1 MAFISISMAKKIVS
15 KKTISQKKKQPAKP
29 VKSKKSAPQK
39 KVVKKAAPQK
49 KAKPTPKKTASK
61 GSFKKVVKPVKS
73 ALNKKKVSVKPT
85 SVKKKVVKPVAKKT
99 VKKVAPAKPTKK
111 QVVKKQLKPAVKA
124 KNIPVKKSKT
134 PVKPVKKSKTPVKP
148 VKKSK
153 TPVKPVKK
161 SASVKAKVVAK
172 PVVKSKAVNK
182 VKVVPVK
189 SAKAQIPA
197 KKQSLKVQVEKKNNK
212 KQSVQIN
219 KSKPAPSKN
228 SKVEVIAEPTKKK
241 VVVAAKEE
249 MKKIAASKP
258 AIASKPPV
266 AQIKTKPAKPGRRK
280 KKSEDDDMDGPSM
293 KDLEILDLPDF
304 MVKPSKKDK
313 KEPHKHIIRTPA
325 VQKEVINQHKNEKVD
340 LNPKVVRTNNKI
352 KIELEYMVRSSPRI
366 LFNFISTPSG
376 LSEWFS
382 DDVNIKNDIYSFMW
396 EGSEER
402 ARLLVAR
409 EFDLVR
415 FKWVSTDNDDTY
427 FELRIKI
434 DELTGDVAL
443 IITDFALKE
452 ELQEVQMLWDTQI
465 HELFKVLGT

>member
-1 MAFISISMAKKIVS
+1 MAKKIVS
-15 KKTISQKKKQPAKP
+15 KKKVLQKKKQPAKP
-29 VKSKKSAPQK
+29 AKSKKSAPQK
-39 KVVKKAAPQK
+39 KVVKKTAPQK
-49 KAKPTPKKTASK
+49 K
-61 GSFKKVVKPVKS
+61 VKP
-73 ALNKKKVSVKPT
+73 APKKKVSKGPVKKAVKPLKSAVNKKKITVKHT
-85 SVKKKVVKPVAKKT
+85 SAKKKVVKPVAKKT
-99 VKKVAPAKPTKK
+99 VKKVAPAKSAKK
-111 QVVKKQLKPAVKA
+111 QVVKKPIKSVAKG
-124 KNIPVKKSKT
+124 KNIPLKKT
-134 PVKPVKKSKTPVKP
+134 
-148 VKKSK
+148 K

-161 SASVKAKVVAK
+161 SASVKSKVVAR
-172 PVVKSKAVNK
+172 PVVKAKAVNK
-182 VKVVPVK
+182 AKTVPVK
-189 SAKAQIPA
+189 SAKPQNTA
-197 KKQSLKVQVEKKNNK
+197 KKQSLKIQVPKKNIK

-219 KSKPAPSKN
+219 KSKPTPSKN
-228 SKVEVIAEPTKKK
+228 SKVEVVTEPTKKK

-249 MKKIAASKP
+249 LKKITGLKPAPASK
-258 AIASKPPV
+258 SPV
-266 AQIKTKPAKPGRRK
+266 AQIKIKPGKPGRRK